1 MRRRC
6 RRHWWQILPLAAL
19 AAPVAGLLPVLT
31 ALAAD
36 FAPVRLVLLMSVVG
50 LPLVS
55 VMPVAGLPPVLAAPM
70 ADCRWGRR
78 HRWQIIGTI
87 LGYRHLRVNFKG
99 KIYVQYVCRLICLSF
114 CQPIGCCLGCL
125 YVCVS
130 VCLSSWYPVAL
141 SSSLPPTFIFTK
153 YK

>member
-1 MRRRC
+1 
-6 RRHWWQILPLAAL
+6 LPLAAL

-99 KIYVQYVCRLICLSF
+99 KIYVQYVC
-114 CQPIGCCLGCL
+114 
-125 YVCVS
+125 
-130 VCLSSWYPVAL
+130 
-141 SSSLPPTFIFTK
+141 
-153 YK
+153 